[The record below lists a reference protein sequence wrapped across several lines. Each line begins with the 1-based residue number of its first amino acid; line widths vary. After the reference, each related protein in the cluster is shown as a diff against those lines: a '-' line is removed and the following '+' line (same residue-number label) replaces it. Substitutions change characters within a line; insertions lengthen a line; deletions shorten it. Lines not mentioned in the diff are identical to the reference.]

1 MGLCLCGLHGIDL
14 AVFSVLATMLPT
26 AFFAALDR
34 GANAVTAAG
43 SETGSSF
50 VNDVTRGEILKM
62 SRGIAIML
70 LVV

>member
-1 MGLCLCGLHGIDL
+1 
-14 AVFSVLATMLPT
+14 MLPT